1 MNQSAQPGARPATPG
16 VATAEA
22 PHQRHQRQGRAAMVS
37 KALADAW
44 ATTSRLGLRRDSVA
58 LIRPALMT
66 LAAPPVLCAIAL
78 LAAQGAAIHWL
89 LAALTLMAS
98 LLALAGVGALTSA
111 RRSVTAEH
119 DEDDEWSP
127 LRPAAPTRADD
138 PTPQVDAD
146 TVAQRSFA
154 QRLGLALLALAAL
167 CALPIV
173 LTGTIA
179 AALAG
184 TLAIVV
190 LALYGVDV
198 MRHRIAPLDEMLT
211 PLALGPG
218 LVSLTIVA
226 QGQRMNLQDWLVAA
240 ALGAMAFTV
249 IEGRRL
255 REVSATEATNAE
267 RSHTQRSLATLLGPR
282 TATLL
287 IVVALL
293 ASYILAL
300 GIAAQQS
307 GWPGALLALISLP
320 TALIG
325 LSGLALSH
333 FTPARRAAARQL
345 AWAYLWFGLA
355 LTVGLALTL
364 LAQNIISAIT
374 LALGS

>member
-22 PHQRHQRQGRAAMVS
+22 PQERQGRATMAAT
-37 KALADAW
+37 ALADAW
-44 ATTSRLGLRRDSVA
+44 ATASQLGLRSDSVA
-58 LIRPALMT
+58 LIRPALMA

-78 LAAQGAAIHWL
+78 LAAQGVAIRWL
-89 LAALTLMAS
+89 LAALTLVAS
-98 LLALAGVGALTSA
+98 LLTLAGIGALTSA
-111 RRSVTAEH
+111 RRSMTVEH

-127 LRPAAPTRADD
+127 LRPVAPTRADEQA
-138 PTPQVDAD
+138 PQVGAD
-146 TVAQRSFA
+146 TAAQRSFA

-184 TLAIVV
+184 ALAIVV

-198 MRHRIAPLDEMLT
+198 MRQRIAPLDEMLT

-240 ALGAMAFTV
+240 ALGAMAFAV

-255 REVSATEATNAE
+255 REVSATGTTDVE
-267 RSHTQRSLATLLGPR
+267 RSHTQRSLATLVGPR
-282 TATLL
+282 AATRL
-287 IVVALL
+287 IAVALL
-293 ASYILAL
+293 VSYILAL
-300 GIAAQQS
+300 GIAAQQN

-325 LSGLALSH
+325 LSGVALSH

>member
-1 MNQSAQPGARPATPG
+1 
-16 VATAEA
+16 
-22 PHQRHQRQGRAAMVS
+22 MVS

-44 ATTSRLGLRRDSVA
+44 ATASRLGLRRGSLA
-58 LIRPALMT
+58 LIRPALMA

-78 LAAQGAAIHWL
+78 LAAQGVAIHWL
-89 LAALTLMAS
+89 LASLTLVAS
-98 LLALAGVGALTSA
+98 LLALAGVSALTSA
-111 RRSVTAEH
+111 RRSLTAEH
-119 DEDDEWSP
+119 DEEDKWSP
-127 LRPAAPTRADD
+127 LRPAAPTHADKQA
-138 PTPQVDAD
+138 PQVDAE
-146 TVAQRSFA
+146 TAAQRSFA
-154 QRLGLALLALAAL
+154 LRLGLALLALAAL

-179 AALAG
+179 AALTGA
-184 TLAIVV
+184 LAIVV

-198 MRHRIAPLDEMLT
+198 VRQRSAPLDEILT

-226 QGQRMNLQDWLVAA
+226 QGQRMNLKDWLVAV
-240 ALGAMAFTV
+240 ALGAMAFAV

-255 REVSATEATNAE
+255 REVRTMEATGAENA
-267 RSHTQRSLATLLGPR
+267 RGQRSLATLLGPR
-282 TATLL
+282 AATLL
-287 IVVALL
+287 IAVALL
-293 ASYILAL
+293 ASYSLAM
-300 GIAAQQS
+300 GIAALQN

-325 LSGLALSH
+325 LSGLLLSH

-345 AWAYLWFGLA
+345 TWAYLWFGLA

-364 LAQNIISAIT
+364 LAQNIINAIT

>member
-1 MNQSAQPGARPATPG
+1 MNQSAQSGARPATPG

-22 PHQRHQRQGRAAMVS
+22 PQERQGRATMAAT
-37 KALADAW
+37 ALADAW
-44 ATTSRLGLRRDSVA
+44 ATASQLGLRSDSVA
-58 LIRPALMT
+58 LIRPALMA

-78 LAAQGAAIHWL
+78 LAAQGVAIRWL
-89 LAALTLMAS
+89 LAALTLVAS
-98 LLALAGVGALTSA
+98 LLTLAGIGALTSA
-111 RRSVTAEH
+111 RRSMTVEH

-127 LRPAAPTRADD
+127 LRPVAPTRADEQA
-138 PTPQVDAD
+138 PQVGAD
-146 TVAQRSFA
+146 TAAQRSFA

-184 TLAIVV
+184 ALAIVV

-198 MRHRIAPLDEMLT
+198 MRQRIAPLDEMLT

-240 ALGAMAFTV
+240 ALGAMAFAV

-255 REVSATEATNAE
+255 REISATGTTGVE
-267 RSHTQRSLATLLGPR
+267 RSHTQRSLATLVGPR
-282 TATLL
+282 AATLL
-287 IVVALL
+287 IAVALL
-293 ASYILAL
+293 VSYILAL
-300 GIAAQQS
+300 GIAAQQN

-325 LSGLALSH
+325 LSGVALSH

>member
-1 MNQSAQPGARPATPG
+1 MNQSVQPGARSAAPG

-22 PHQRHQRQGRAAMVS
+22 PHERQGRAAIAS
-37 KALADAW
+37 AALAKAW
-44 ATTSRLGLRRDSVA
+44 ATASQLGLRNGSAA
-58 LIRPALMT
+58 LIRPALMA
-66 LAAPPVLCAIAL
+66 LAAPPVLCAVAL
-78 LAAQGAAIHWL
+78 LAVQGVAIHWM
-89 LAALTLMAS
+89 LAALTLLAS

-111 RRSVTAEH
+111 RRRMTSERDA
-119 DEDDEWSP
+119 DDEWSP
-127 LRPAAPTRADD
+127 LRPAAPTRADSQA
-138 PTPQVDAD
+138 PQAGAD
-146 TVAQRSFA
+146 TAALRSLA
-154 QRLGLALLALAAL
+154 LRLGLALLALAAL

-179 AALAG
+179 AALVAA
-184 TLAIVV
+184 LAIVV
-190 LALYGVDV
+190 LALYAVDV
-198 MRHRIAPLDEMLT
+198 VRQRIAPLDEALT

-218 LVSLTIVA
+218 LVSLAIVA

-240 ALGAMAFTV
+240 ALGAMAFAV

-255 REVSATEATNAE
+255 REVGAMEATGAE

-287 IVVALL
+287 IAVALL

-300 GIAAQQS
+300 GVAAQQN

-355 LTVGLALTL
+355 LATGLTLTL
-364 LAQNIISAIT
+364 LAQNIINAIT
-374 LALGS
+374 LALNS